1 MHTSQLPSAPS
12 WSGRE
17 SSPQARTGRPLLV
30 AAVVAAV
37 SLMAMAVVI
46 APPEA
51 GPARSGSSPSAPVAG
66 PAARPGL
73 VSDTFGIHHKI
84 P

>member
-1 MHTSQLPSAPS
+1 MHTSQLPSAPL
-12 WSGRE
+12 WSGRQ
-17 SSPQARTGRPLLV
+17 SSPPARTGRPLVV

-37 SLMAMAVVI
+37 SLLAMAVVI

-51 GPARSGSSPSAPVAG
+51 GPARSGSSPSAPAAG
-66 PAARPGL
+66 PAARPPL
-73 VSDTFGIHHKI
+73 VSETFGVHHKT